1 MDSIKHEFVKKCL
14 LEGFMDIVK
23 NIEEIYELKNKH
35 EMLMVYFGSTA
46 CGVCVAMKPKME
58 QMLEKYPN
66 IKLVEVEAENNPELS
81 AKYNVFTI
89 PVIILYIQGKE
100 TIREARIISL
110 EKLEQ
115 NISRYYG
122 LLYND

>member
-1 MDSIKHEFVKKCL
+1 MDK
-14 LEGFMDIVK
+14 VK

-35 EMLMVYFGSTA
+35 EMLLIYFGSLS
-46 CGVCVAMKPKME
+46 CGVCNAMKPKLVN
-58 QMLEKYPN
+58 MLGKYPN
-66 IKLVEVEAENNPELS
+66 IKLVEVEVEKNPELS
-81 AKYNVFTI
+81 AEYSVFTI

-115 NISRYYG
+115 NISRYYS
-122 LLYND
+122 LLYNN